1 MAPAFFK
8 MDTED
13 EDDKAEG
20 GEYADDEDEED
31 DEDYYYDDEDE
42 EKEEEEEGVEGEEG
56 GDWRALR
63 RKRRSVS
70 RAKAKLDRGLS
81 AEAELRPGSE
91 ASEQKL
97 PEEPE
102 PPASTGPA
110 HLAWSPEEV
119 AEWIAARGFPQYKE
133 CFTANFISGR
143 KLIHVNCSNLPQI
156 GITDFEDMKVVSR
169 HIRELL
175 KIEEPLFVRS
185 IALPPRDN
193 TGLFLEQK
201 SRTGPRSDALT
212 YSQFILNEGL
222 LDYEPKPP
230 TPQPSAS
237 QCEGLELESLQ
248 VSQCEEMEL
257 ESPLQLSQSEGLE
270 LESSQQISQC
280 VGSKP
285 ESPQQHNS
293 VPLQ

>member
-1 MAPAFFK
+1 

-13 EDDKAEG
+13 EDDK
-20 GEYADDEDEED
+20 EYADDEDEED

-42 EKEEEEEGVEGEEG
+42 EEEEGEGEEG

-63 RKRRSVS
+63 RKQRSLS
-70 RAKAKLDRGLS
+70 RTKAKVDRGLS

-97 PEEPE
+97 PEEAE
-102 PPASTGPA
+102 PPASTGPP

-119 AEWIAARGFPQYKE
+119 AAWIADKGFPQYK
-133 CFTANFISGR
+133 
-143 KLIHVNCSNLPQI
+143 I
-156 GITDFEDMKVVSR
+156 GITDFEDMKEVSR
-169 HIRELL
+169 HVRELL

-193 TGLFLEQK
+193 VGLFLEQK

-248 VSQCEEMEL
+248 VTQCEV
-257 ESPLQLSQSEGLE
+257 LE
-270 LESSQQISQC
+270 LER
-280 VGSKP
+280 
-285 ESPQQHNS
+285 PQQVS
-293 VPLQ
+293 

>member
-13 EDDKAEG
+13 EDDKAAE

-42 EKEEEEEGVEGEEG
+42 EEEEEEEGGEGEEG

-70 RAKAKLDRGLS
+70 RVKAKLDRGLS

-119 AEWIAARGFPQYKE
+119 AEWIAARGFPQYK
-133 CFTANFISGR
+133 
-143 KLIHVNCSNLPQI
+143 I
-156 GITDFEDMKVVSR
+156 GITDFEDMKEVSR

-248 VSQCEEMEL
+248 VSQCEEMDL